1 MSTSAALKQLIT
13 EGIEGLTEPYLREV
27 ADFVVFIRHK
37 VIGEQPYDFEGIRQE
52 LHELS
57 KRELRHLEEEFE
69 DFNWPNW
76 FEGMED
82 IRKRT
87 ELLPV
92 DLAPGTDVND
102 IID

>member
-1 MSTSAALKQLIT
+1 M
-13 EGIEGLTEPYLREV
+13 
-27 ADFVVFIRHK
+27 
-37 VIGEQPYDFEGIRQE
+37 
-52 LHELS
+52 HELS